1 VTAEKDETHRGKYL
15 TERAMESVMKEAQ
28 ADALLLNIVN
38 TMQVAVLA
46 SETADASEA
55 AGHFANIAK
64 LIPAELQQPHL
75 SVLRSVLFL
84 HVARWAKHAAPHA
97 QSAVIDAA
105 SAMVTADVSRLA
117 ETYLTAVSVVG
128 AALNNTRAGQ
138 RHTGFD
144 TRVAQALGYVR
155 SHCTDHP
162 LRLDDVARSVHVSRW
177 HLERLIKKQTGR
189 RFKLHV
195 RGARLEAA
203 CELLELS
210 TLSVK
215 EIAARIGYPHV
226 SELTRDFKAA
236 FRVPPRQWRLGQR

>member
-1 VTAEKDETHRGKYL
+1 
-15 TERAMESVMKEAQ
+15 MESGMNKTH

-46 SETADASEA
+46 SQQADASDA
-55 AGHFANIAK
+55 ADHFANIATM
-64 LIPAELQQPHL
+64 IPAELQQPHL
-75 SVLRSVLFL
+75 SVLRSVLIL
-84 HVARWAKHAAPHA
+84 HVARWAKNTAPRPP
-97 QSAVIDAA
+97 SVVLDAA
-105 SAMVTADVSRLA
+105 SAMATADVNRLA
-117 ETYLTAVSVVG
+117 ETYLTAVSVIG
-128 AALNNTRAGQ
+128 AALSHTRAGQ
-138 RHTGFD
+138 RNAGFD
-144 TRVAQALGYVR
+144 SRVAQALGYVR

-177 HLERLIKKQTGR
+177 HLEHLLKKQTGR

-203 CELLELS
+203 CELLESS

-226 SELTRDFKAA
+226 SEFTRDFKAA
-236 FRVPPRQWRLGQR
+236 FRVPPRQWRVAQR